1 MIDTP
6 YCILFLNETDD
17 YMVPSDGS
25 SIDIETN
32 REDGR
37 MVDLTVTQNEF
48 EAIKAARE
56 FMKANNIVDAVHIS
70 ASTLELPSDVKL
82 LYGAAIGG
90 QQFIVY
96 SFGLYLRVY
105 NKFDDSYVEFSLPD
119 ITSPEFNEDRC
130 LL

>member
-17 YMVPSDGS
+17 YMAPSDRS
-25 SIDIETN
+25 SIDIKTD

-37 MVDLTVTQNEF
+37 MVDLTVTKYEF

-56 FMKANNIVDAVHIS
+56 FMKANNLVDAVHIS

-82 LYGAAIGG
+82 MYGAVIGG

-119 ITSPEFNEDRC
+119 ITSPEFNEDKC